1 MLGADGVLMGT
12 RFYASKEAAGL
23 AAAKERIVRGKG
35 DQPVRG
41 ILFDIVR
48 GNVWPAPYT
57 GRLLRDEFF
66 ENGVAARPNCFNSS
80 MKNPQSFPKRV
91 RKVTLI
97 LLVLLPGKQ

>member
-23 AAAKERIVRGKG
+23 AAKERIVQGTG
-35 DQPVRG
+35 DQTVRG

-57 GRLLRDEFF
+57 GRLLRNEFSEKWRGREAELLQHQYEESAKYSEAREKGDF
-66 ENGVAARPNCFNSS
+66 DIAGVIAR
-80 MKNPQSFPKRV
+80 
-91 RKVTLI
+91 
-97 LLVLLPGKQ
+97 